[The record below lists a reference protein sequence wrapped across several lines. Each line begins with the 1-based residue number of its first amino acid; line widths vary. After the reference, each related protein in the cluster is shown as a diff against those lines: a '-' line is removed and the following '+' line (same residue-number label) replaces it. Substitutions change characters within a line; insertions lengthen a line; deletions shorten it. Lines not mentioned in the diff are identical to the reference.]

1 MIFHDLKNM
10 LGKCVNIRPEHEP
23 GISPKQLQNIKRGEP
38 LDPAL
43 IDKDQSRMVR
53 AIQHFKNKTYK
64 CCCFTICKN
73 VNEPMDECY
82 IYMIIKDRKD
92 LDKFFEECRDVRI
105 KEVAVY
111 QNLYVLPYGGRFLFS
126 VHGPASYHGDCPNFC
141 IANSTAEAY
150 WACSKV
156 IPESKLYSISVNY
169 GLDLSG
175 DFPEIC
181 LYNTLPQFGM

>member
-1 MIFHDLKNM
+1 MIFHDLRNM
-10 LGKCVNIRPEHEP
+10 LGKCVDIRPEHDP
-23 GISPKQLQNIKRGEP
+23 SVSPNQIQNIKRSEQ

-43 IDKDQSRMVR
+43 MDKSQSQLVR

-64 CCCFTICKN
+64 CCCFTIGKN
-73 VNEPMDECY
+73 VNEPMDDCY
-82 IYMIIKDRKD
+82 IYTIIKSRKD
-92 LDKFFEECRDVRI
+92 LDKFFDDCRDVRI
-105 KEVAVY
+105 KEVSVY
-111 QNLYVLPYGGRFLFS
+111 QHLAVLPYGGRFLFS
-126 VHGPASYHGDCPNFC
+126 VQGPASYSGDCPNFC

-169 GLDLSG
+169 GLDMSG

-181 LYNTLPQFGM
+181 LYNTLPQFGV

>member
-10 LGKCVNIRPEHEP
+10 LGKCENIRPEHDP
-23 GISPKQLQNIKRGEP
+23 SVSPNQIQNIKRSEP
-38 LDPAL
+38 LDLNL

-64 CCCFTICKN
+64 CCCFTIGKN
-73 VNEPMDECY
+73 VNEPMDDCY
-82 IYMIIKDRKD
+82 IYVIIKDRKD

-105 KEVAVY
+105 KEVSVY

-126 VHGPASYHGDCPNFC
+126 VHGPASYSGDCPNFC

-169 GLDLSG
+169 GLDMSG

-181 LYNTLPQFGM
+181 LYNTLPQFGV